1 MYGRNASKAYI
12 DKNGDNIMQYV
23 MLEGEGDNTEAIQR
37 TKYSISTI
45 EKAGI
50 KNQQVALQICNWR
63 ENLAMLQNYYLK
75 NIRN

>member
-1 MYGRNASKAYI
+1 MI
-12 DKNGDNIMQYV
+12 IH
-23 MLEGEGDNTEAIQR
+23 EAIQR
-37 TKYSISTI
+37 TKYSVSTI

-63 ENLAMLQNYYLK
+63 ENLAMMLQNHYLK